1 MKMKTVMTGLG
12 VTMAVG
18 SAACMVT
25 GAMSNPSLKKT
36 AKKKASKALKSME
49 NMLDDMQYLFK

>member
-1 MKMKTVMTGLG
+1 MKMKNVMAGLG

-18 SAACMVT
+18 SAACIVT
-25 GAMSNPSLKKT
+25 SAMSNPSLKKT